1 LHFGLEIASLIG
13 NFMKS
18 NSLSCKPLTL
28 LEINELNFDIV
39 RLYIAQSPGRFPNFE
54 RLLQT
59 EYRETSSE
67 ASYEKLEP
75 WIQWVSAHS
84 GMTADEHGVF
94 RLGDAVKTEFPQLL
108 GTLEKKGL
116 RVGGV
121 SPMNMANQTRQPAY
135 FIPDPWTQTPTDGSV
150 WSKGIWSA
158 ISQAVNDNAQGK
170 ITAGTLGWLA
180 LAFARFASWGRLGR
194 YVSLARRSRSA
205 PWRKALFLDLF
216 LDDVHQGLLDAKGP
230 DFSILFLNAGAHIQ
244 HHYLFNAK
252 GLSDNKLANP
262 SWYLAPDQ
270 DPFVE
275 MLEVFDVILGRH
287 LSQGRDLIVAT
298 GLSQVPYD
306 RVKFYYRLKNHHA
319 FLQRLGVPFVHALPR
334 MTRDFLVECSDE
346 QAAAEAAR
354 QLGSVRVVA
363 DGQPVFG
370 EIDRRGASLFV
381 TLTYPKEIAQG
392 FKISDASGRVFDFH
406 DDVAF
411 VAIKNGMHSERG
423 FCFFHGSVAS
433 HAMAQGAHVK
443 SLHDAVLSHFGVDA
457 GLAMASK
464 KAAA

>member
-1 LHFGLEIASLIG
+1 MSLEISPP
-13 NFMKS
+13 
-18 NSLSCKPLTL
+18 KPLTL

-39 RLYIAQSPGRFPNFE
+39 RQYLSQSPGRFPNFE
-54 RLLQT
+54 LLLKT

-67 ASYEKLEP
+67 STYEKLEP

-94 RLGDAVKTEFPQLL
+94 RLGDAVNTEFPQLL

-135 FIPDPWTQTPTDGSV
+135 FIPDPWTHTPTDGSV
-150 WSKGIWSA
+150 WSQGIWAA
-158 ISQAVNDNAQGK
+158 ISQAVNDNAQGR
-170 ITAGTLGWLA
+170 ITSGTLGWLT
-180 LAFARFASWGRLGR
+180 LAFARFSSLSRLGR
-194 YVSLARRSRSA
+194 YVSLARRSRGA

-216 LDDVHQGLLDAKGP
+216 LDDVHQGLLAAKRP

-252 GLSDNKLANP
+252 GLSDNKLSNP
-262 SWYLAPDQ
+262 TWYLSPEQ
-270 DPFVE
+270 DPFAE
-275 MLEVFDVILGRH
+275 MLDVYDVILGRH
-287 LSQGRDLIVAT
+287 LAQGRDLIVAT

-319 FLQRLGVPFVHALPR
+319 FLQRLGVPFVQALPR
-334 MTRDFLVECSDE
+334 MTRDFLVECSSDQE
-346 QAAAEAAR
+346 AAEAAR
-354 QLGSVRVVA
+354 LLGSVRAVN

-370 EIDRRGASLFV
+370 EIDIRGSSLFV
-381 TLTYPKEIAQG
+381 TLTYPREITAD
-392 FKISDASGRVFDFH
+392 FKISDASGRVFDLY

-411 VAIKNGMHSERG
+411 VAIKNGMHSGRG
-423 FCFFHGSVAS
+423 FCFFLGSVAA
-433 HAMAQGAHVK
+433 HAMPQGAHVK
-443 SLHDAVLSHFGVDA
+443 SLHDAVLGHFSIA
-457 GLAMASK
+457 ASSSMAPGE
-464 KAAA
+464 AAA

>member
-1 LHFGLEIASLIG
+1 MSPNAVS
-13 NFMKS
+13 S
-18 NSLSCKPLTL
+18 KPLTL

-39 RLYIAQSPGRFPNFE
+39 RQYLAQSPGRFPNFE
-54 RLLQT
+54 KLMQS
-59 EYRETSSE
+59 ECRETSSE

-108 GTLEKKGL
+108 GTLESKGL

-135 FIPDPWTQTPTDGSV
+135 FIPDPWTQTPTDGSI

-170 ITAGTLGWLA
+170 ITVGTLGWLA
-180 LAFARFASWGRLGR
+180 LTFARFSSWGRFGR
-194 YVSLARRSRSA
+194 YVSLARRSRGA

-216 LDDVHQGLLDAKGP
+216 LDDVHQGLLGAKTP

-275 MLEVFDVILGRH
+275 MLEVYDVILGRH
-287 LSQGRDLIVAT
+287 LAQGRDLIVAT
-298 GLSQVPYD
+298 GLSQLPYD
-306 RVKFYYRLKNHHA
+306 RVKFYYRLKNHNA
-319 FLQRLGVPFVHALPR
+319 FLQRLGVPFVQALPR
-334 MTRDFLVECSDE
+334 MTRDFLVECRNE
-346 QAAAEAAR
+346 QDAAEAAR
-354 QLGSVRVVA
+354 ILGGVCAAS
-363 DGQPVFG
+363 DGQPIFG
-370 EIDRRGASLFV
+370 EIDLRGSSLFV
-381 TLTYPKEIAQG
+381 TLTYPKEIAAG
-392 FKISDASGRVFDFH
+392 FKISALSGQVLEFH

-411 VAIKNGMHSERG
+411 VAIKNGMHSGRG
-423 FCFFHGSVAS
+423 FCFFRGSVAS
-433 HAMAQGAHVK
+433 HAMPQGAHVK
-443 SLHDAVLSHFGVDA
+443 SLHDAVLAHFGMDVTPA
-457 GLAMASK
+457 VTSK
-464 KAAA
+464 EAAA